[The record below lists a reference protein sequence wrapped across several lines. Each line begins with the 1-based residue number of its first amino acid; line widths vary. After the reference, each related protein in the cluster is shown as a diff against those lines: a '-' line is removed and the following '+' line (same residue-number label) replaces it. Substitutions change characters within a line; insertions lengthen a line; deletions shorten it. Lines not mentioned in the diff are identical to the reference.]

1 MPGLKV
7 LPDKICE
14 TCGKP
19 FNRRVMG
26 NGRLQDVKLF
36 LAQKHCSRT
45 CGNSRKELKPRS
57 YLWRARKHRKDACE
71 ACGYSKRLTVHH
83 CDQDQTN
90 NDPSN
95 LQTLC
100 SHCHDFWHA
109 TAKRVGRVVA
119 GKMPS
124 LAQSM
129 VCHTEHIE
137 SRQSGTDKSP
147 RPLLQHGAS

>member
-14 TCGKP
+14 ICGTP
-19 FNRRVMG
+19 FNRRVMA

-36 LAQKHCSRT
+36 LEQRHCSRI
-45 CGNSRKELKPRS
+45 CGNSRKELKPKS
-57 YLWRARKHRKDACE
+57 YLWRSRKHRKPECE
-71 ACGYSKRLTVHH
+71 ACGYTKRLAVHH
-83 CDQDQTN
+83 CHQDHTN

-109 TAKRVGRVVA
+109 TAKRLGEVVA
-119 GKMPS
+119 GRMPC
-124 LAQSM
+124 L
-129 VCHTEHIE
+129 
-137 SRQSGTDKSP
+137 KP
-147 RPLLQHGAS
+147 

>member
-7 LPDKICE
+7 FPDKICK
-14 TCGKP
+14 TCGAA
-19 FNRRVMG
+19 FNRRMMP

-36 LAQKHCSRT
+36 LAQEHCSRT
-45 CGNSRKELKPRS
+45 CGNSRKELKPKS

-71 ACGYSKRLTVHH
+71 ACGYTKRLTVHH

-90 NDPSN
+90 NDPAN

-109 TAKRVGRVVA
+109 TAKRLGKTVA
-119 GKMPS
+119 GR
-124 LAQSM
+124 M
-129 VCHTEHIE
+129 VC
-137 SRQSGTDKSP
+137 
-147 RPLLQHGAS
+147 LV